1 MISFLIRR
9 TLILIPLLILVS
21 MLSFFIIQLPPGSYI
36 DSYIQEMA
44 TSGVELQQYEID
56 RLTQRYGLDQ
66 PIYVQ
71 YYRWMRNFFLEGR
84 LGRSFQWNR
93 PVTDILIERIP
104 TTIMISLLTMLFVW
118 IVSIPVA
125 IYSATHQYSVFDYVF
140 TFLGFIGLA
149 LPNFLFALVL
159 MWVVYDR
166 TGYAIT
172 GLISM
177 EFIGEPFSI
186 SKLINMIQNLW
197 LPIVVIGT
205 AGTANLIRIM
215 RGTLLDELGKQYVT
229 TARAKG
235 LPERKLLFKY
245 PIRVAL
251 NPVISTIGWMLP
263 ALVSGEIIVAIVL
276 NLRTVGPV
284 LFSSIMTQDMYLA
297 GSIIMIISSLTVIG
311 TFISDILLAIV
322 DPRIRFGDK

>member
-36 DSYIQEMA
+36 DSYIQQMA

-172 GLISM
+172 GLTSM

-245 PIRVAL
+245 PIRVAI